1 MATKFQKNDV
11 VRLNAVIPQ
20 GPIVKLRMNEDTGAM
35 SYLLQW
41 VDANGATQE
50 RWFAE
55 DDLVK
60 V

>member
-1 MATKFQKNDV
+1 MATKFQKGDV
-11 VRLNAVIPQ
+11 VRLNSVVPQ
-20 GPIVKLRMNEDTGAM
+20 GPIAKFRMDEDTGEM
-35 SYLLQW
+35 FYLLQW
-41 VDANGATQE
+41 ADADGVTQE